1 MPSLTR
7 IYETILYAADINAAT
22 SFYVKVLGLRLVKEP
37 VPHAAVLRMPD
48 GGVLIIFNPAE
59 SRLPGRDIP
68 SHGYA
73 LDGKNGMAC
82 GHIAL
87 SMARGERA
95 AWLARLA
102 EHGVAIEHEQVWEP
116 GGTSIYIRDPAGNSV
131 ELVDGEV
138 WEMGFGDAKR
148 NAAAR

>member
-1 MPSLTR
+1 MPTLAR
-7 IYETILYAADINAAT
+7 IYETILYASNINAVA
-22 SFYVKVLGLRLVKEP
+22 SFYARVLGLRLVKEP

-59 SRLPGRDIP
+59 SRLQGRDIP

-73 LDGKNGMAC
+73 LDGKGGLAC
-82 GHIAL
+82 GHIAF
-87 SMARGERA
+87 SMLRGERA

-102 EHGVAIEHEQVWEP
+102 EHGVAIEHEQRWEP
-116 GGTSIYIRDPAGNSV
+116 GGTSIYFRDPAGNSV

-138 WEMGFGDAKR
+138 WEMGFGGGR
-148 NAAAR
+148 RRG

>member
-7 IYETILYAADINAAT
+7 IYETILYAADINAVAA
-22 SFYVKVLGLRLVKEP
+22 FYARVLGLRLVREP
-37 VPHAAVLRMPD
+37 VAHAAVLRMPD

-73 LDGKNGMAC
+73 LGGGAC
-82 GHIAL
+82 GHIAFA
-87 SMARGERA
+87 MPRGERPS
-95 AWLARLA
+95 WLARLR
-102 EHGVAIEHEQVWEP
+102 EQGVAVEHEQTWEP
-116 GGTSIYIRDPAGNSV
+116 GGWSIYFRDPAGNSV

-138 WEMGFGDAKR
+138 WEMGMGATP
-148 NAAAR
+148 AR